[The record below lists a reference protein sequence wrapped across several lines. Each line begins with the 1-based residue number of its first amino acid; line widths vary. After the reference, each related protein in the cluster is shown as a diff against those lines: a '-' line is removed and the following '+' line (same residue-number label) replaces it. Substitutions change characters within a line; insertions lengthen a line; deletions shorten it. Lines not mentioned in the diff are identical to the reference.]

1 MRDRAGGLFRMRMLT
16 LPAVLAGVLAVTGSD
31 EPSATDMRSAFQATL
46 AAQVQSALDFVA
58 ETGGEEALAKVRAAR
73 TEEFDIR
80 SFTKLDCAP
89 SAAKPGHVCG
99 FAVRVAVVGGLLEQT
114 MTGRFYAGPHGLVF
128 VNDDPAPAGT

>member
-31 EPSATDMRSAFQATL
+31 EPSAADMRFAFQATL

-58 ETGGEEALAKVRAAR
+58 ETGGDEALARVRAAR
-73 TEEFDIR
+73 TDEFDIR

-89 SAAKPGHVCG
+89 SRRAPGHVCE
-99 FAVRVAVVGGLLEQT
+99 FAVRIGVVTGELEAT
-114 MTGRFYAGPHGLVF
+114 VTGRFFAGPRGLVF
-128 VNDDPAPAGT
+128 VNEDRAGA